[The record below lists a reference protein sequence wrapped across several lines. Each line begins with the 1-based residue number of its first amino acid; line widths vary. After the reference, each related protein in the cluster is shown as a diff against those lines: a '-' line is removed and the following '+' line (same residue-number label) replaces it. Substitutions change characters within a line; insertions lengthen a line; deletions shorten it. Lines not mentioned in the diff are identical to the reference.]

1 MQPKRQPKVHTY
13 SRKRRRKAS
22 PGRMILSIGFTFL
35 AAGAVGVVG
44 YSIAKPILQYSGAES
59 SITAE
64 STAEPPESGTV
75 AEEAAVSSE
84 AAPAVTTEAAEPA
97 ASACQ
102 EGYVLPVSS
111 LDSMQTFSAA
121 VASARTLLP
130 DGELLVIPLKIAGGE
145 LRYQTSVEL
154 AKTCGAAKGSI
165 SLSEMVQTAQQ
176 QGWTPVAQLSLLQ
189 DHLLPDAD
197 ADAGFRV
204 TDGSR
209 WLDNTKE
216 NGGKAWTSPFST
228 VTIQYLQDIT
238 EEVTTA
244 GFSQIWCRDVIFPSF
259 RDSDLT
265 YIGESVQDPERGQA
279 LVQLVNRL
287 AQTAGNVPLWLE
299 TDALAAA
306 DGTAEVFV
314 PEQLNVSGTV
324 LDFQEETGQAAAV
337 LSQVQA
343 KAPEMPLCIAAEAGT
358 DPADEIQQLKTAAG
372 QRTAGVVLT
381 GK

>member
-1 MQPKRQPKVHTY
+1 MQPKRQLKVHTY
-13 SRKRRRKAS
+13 SRKRRCKAS
-22 PGRMILSIGFTFL
+22 PGRTILSIGFTFL

-44 YSIAKPILQYSGAES
+44 YSIAKSILQYSGTES
-59 SITAE
+59 SIIAE
-64 STAEPPESGTV
+64 STAELPGSGAVT
-75 AEEAAVSSE
+75 EEAAVSSE
-84 AAPAVTTEAAEPA
+84 TVPAVTTEAAEPA

-102 EGYVLPVSS
+102 EGYVLPISS

-121 VASARTLLP
+121 VDAARTLFP
-130 DGELLVIPLKIAGGE
+130 DGKLLVIPLKIAGGE
-145 LRYQTSVEL
+145 LRYHTNVEL

-176 QGWTPVAQLSLLQ
+176 QGWMPVAQLSLLQ

-216 NGGKAWTSPFST
+216 NGGKAWTSPFSNVT
-228 VTIQYLQDIT
+228 VQYLQDIT
-238 EEVTTA
+238 EEVTAA
-244 GFSQIWCRDVIFPSF
+244 GFSQIWCRDVVFPSF

-306 DGTAEVFV
+306 DGTAEVFA
-314 PEQLNVSGTV
+314 PEQLTVSGTV
-324 LDFQEETGQAAAV
+324 LDFQAGTEQTAAV
-337 LSQVQA
+337 LSQVQT
-343 KAPEMPLCIAAEAGT
+343 KAPEMSLCIAASAGT
-358 DPADEIQQLKTAAG
+358 DPADAIQHLKIAVG
-372 QRTAGVVLT
+372 QRAAGVVLT
-381 GK
+381 GE